1 MARSPIRRLVERG
14 IEAGADYI
22 PDVVEGPLRGI
33 MNMPDLAAKPP
44 KSMAVR
50 TTPTPAPKT
59 TTTRKTTTRKKPV
72 VKALPPPP
80 PPPLALPAPG
90 PGLPEFAAKPRGGQ
104 WWADQYFE
112 GSNVSPEEAARQGAL
127 SLALTRWVPE
137 GEGVVNAGQQIT
149 ETPAQKWLER
159 ALTKY
164 YKNEFGTPED
174 PLRDLAARGLHY
186 DPDMTPERWQQTVN
200 DYLMEDTIGD
210 ITLPNMLFDKNAYPG
225 VGDEFTTEARMAMPW
240 LAKQPVTDKLYGISG
255 GGLDLS
261 HFTDEFLNALND
273 AEAVGL
279 PADFAVRPESLARMT
294 FPQAVERVGRINQF
308 RAKEMERA
316 ALSNLDSPAVQTFKE
331 YAENNPMG
339 LRWTELRQPENIETP
354 EFQIANQSFTQRGL
368 RIGDKYYE
376 VPFDVKTGSADYEGV
391 ARDIARRE
399 ALEKALKYE
408 GDTMGHCVGGYCPD
422 VMSGRSRIFS
432 LRDAKGEPHV
442 TIETAPNK
450 YPDIPIE
457 LADKWADEIWNEAQ
471 AKGLTGSA
479 LEAYDRAEYR
489 NRVNAWRADN
499 ANRQDIIQIKGKQN
513 RAPKDDYLPFVQ
525 DFVKS
530 GQWGNV
536 GDLGNTGLVKLPD
549 GRYITQQQLQ
559 EGVARKFNIDPSEV
573 SAEQPRYY
581 EGLMQANWNAYA
593 PHFEGFAIGG
603 RVDRNRCFSRHPMSA
618 R

>member
-50 TTPTPAPKT
+50 TTPAPAPKT

-72 VKALPPPP
+72 VKALPSPPK
-80 PPPLALPAPG
+80 PLALPAPG
-90 PGLPEFAAKPRGGQ
+90 PGLPDFAAKPRGGQ
-104 WWADQYFE
+104 WWADRDFD

-137 GEGVVNAGQQIT
+137 GEGVVNAGRQIT

-186 DPDMTPERWQQTVN
+186 DPDMTPERWQQTAK
-200 DYLMEDTIGD
+200 DFILEDTIGD
-210 ITLPNMLFDKNAYPG
+210 ITLPKMLFDKNAYPG

-273 AEAVGL
+273 AEDIGL
-279 PADFAVRPESLARMT
+279 PADLAVRPESLARMT

-316 ALSNLDSPAVQTFKE
+316 ALDAQNNPVTHVFKE
-331 YAENNPMG
+331 YADDNPMG
-339 LRWTELRQPENIETP
+339 LRWVEMAPPKGDGPTNYDAEEEL
-354 EFQIANQSFTQRGL
+354 A
-368 RIGDKYYE
+368 
-376 VPFDVKTGSADYEGV
+376 
-391 ARDIARRE
+391 
-399 ALEKALKYE
+399 KALKYE

-442 TIETAPNK
+442 TVETRPGKSVNQRILEGPVRDLWEPYVMDMEGGYYAEK
-450 YPDIPIE
+450 PDGSFMGVE
-457 LADKWADEIWNEAQ
+457 GFSNWAKANHPDVVAANQALFNPPDE
-471 AKGLTGSA
+471 
-479 LEAYDRAEYR
+479 
-489 NRVNAWRADN
+489 
-499 ANRQDIIQIKGKQN
+499 IIQIKGKQN

-549 GRYITQQQLQ
+549 GRYITHDQMDAIISDSRLDDMYQSYDFN
-559 EGVARKFNIDPSEV
+559 ARGFPRDPSYMDPEDW
-573 SAEQPRYY
+573 AQFERY
-581 EGLMQANWNAYA
+581 
-593 PHFEGFAIGG
+593 FEGYAIGG

>member
-1 MARSPIRRLVERG
+1 
-14 IEAGADYI
+14 
-22 PDVVEGPLRGI
+22 
-33 MNMPDLAAKPP
+33 
-44 KSMAVR
+44 
-50 TTPTPAPKT
+50 
-59 TTTRKTTTRKKPV
+59 
-72 VKALPPPP
+72 
-80 PPPLALPAPG
+80 
-90 PGLPEFAAKPRGGQ
+90 LPEFAAKPRGGQ
-104 WWADQYFE
+104 WWADRDFD

-186 DPDMTPERWQQTVN
+186 DPDMTPERWQQTVK
-200 DYLMEDTIGD
+200 DFILEDTIGD

-273 AEAVGL
+273 AEPIGL
-279 PADFAVRPESLARMT
+279 PADLAVRPESLARMT

-316 ALSNLDSPAVQTFKE
+316 ALDAQNNPVTHVFKE
-331 YAENNPMG
+331 YADDNPMG
-339 LRWTELRQPENIETP
+339 LRWVEMAPPKGDGPTNYDAEEEL
-354 EFQIANQSFTQRGL
+354 A
-368 RIGDKYYE
+368 
-376 VPFDVKTGSADYEGV
+376 
-391 ARDIARRE
+391 
-399 ALEKALKYE
+399 KALKYE

-536 GDLGNTGLVKLPD
+536 GDLGNTGLVRLPD
-549 GRYITQQQLQ
+549 GRYITQSQYDEARARAMSELLPGQVAMSQ
-559 EGVARKFNIDPSEV
+559 RPEGTVYADNWDNVAP
-573 SAEQPRYY
+573 Y
-581 EGLMQANWNAYA
+581 
-593 PHFEGFAIGG
+593 FEGYAIGG

>member
-50 TTPTPAPKT
+50 TTPAPAPKT
-59 TTTRKTTTRKKPV
+59 TATRKTTTRKKPV

-104 WWADQYFE
+104 WWADRDFD

-137 GEGVVNAGQQIT
+137 GEDVVNAGQQIT

-164 YKNEFGTPED
+164 YKNEFGTPDD

-186 DPDMTPERWQQTVN
+186 DPDMTPERWQQTVK
-200 DYLMEDTIGD
+200 DFILEDTIGD

-261 HFTDEFLNALND
+261 HFTDEFLNALGD

-376 VPFDVKTGSADYEGV
+376 VPFDVKTGSADYESV

-530 GQWGNV
+530 GQWSNV
-536 GDLGNTGLVKLPD
+536 GDLGNTGLERLPD
-549 GRYITQQQLQ
+549 GRFITEAQLEEGIGNFYQQGGRQSPYYRQPENWDEDTWAQLT
-559 EGVARKFNIDPSEV
+559 P
-573 SAEQPRYY
+573 Y
-581 EGLMQANWNAYA
+581 
-593 PHFEGFAIGG
+593 FEGYAIGG

>member
-1 MARSPIRRLVERG
+1 
-14 IEAGADYI
+14 
-22 PDVVEGPLRGI
+22 
-33 MNMPDLAAKPP
+33 
-44 KSMAVR
+44 
-50 TTPTPAPKT
+50 
-59 TTTRKTTTRKKPV
+59 
-72 VKALPPPP
+72 
-80 PPPLALPAPG
+80 
-90 PGLPEFAAKPRGGQ
+90 
-104 WWADQYFE
+104 
-112 GSNVSPEEAARQGAL
+112 
-127 SLALTRWVPE
+127 
-137 GEGVVNAGQQIT
+137 
-149 ETPAQKWLER
+149 
-159 ALTKY
+159 
-164 YKNEFGTPED
+164 
-174 PLRDLAARGLHY
+174 
-186 DPDMTPERWQQTVN
+186 MTPERWQQTVK
-200 DYLMEDTIGD
+200 DFILEDTIGD
-210 ITLPNMLFDKNAYPG
+210 ITLPKMLFDKNAYPG

-273 AEAVGL
+273 AEDIGL
-279 PADFAVRPESLARMT
+279 PADLAVRPESLARMT

-399 ALEKALKYE
+399 ALERALKYE
-408 GDTMGHCVGGYCPD
+408 GDTMGHCVGGYCDD
-422 VMSGRSRIFS
+422 VASGRSRIFS

-442 TIETAPNK
+442 TIETAPMDAYDAFSSAADND
-450 YPDIPIE
+450 PL
-457 LADKWADEIWNEAQ
+457 LADTWNEYYYSNSP
-471 AKGLTGSA
+471 KTGTFA
-479 LEAYDRAEYR
+479 EFLAEDRPDMYEKYKHLAEGQESI
-489 NRVNAWRADN
+489 V
-499 ANRQDIIQIKGKQN
+499 QIKGKQN

-530 GQWGNV
+530 GQWSNV
-536 GDLGNTGLVKLPD
+536 GDLGNTGLVRLPD
-549 GRYITQQQLQ
+549 GRYLTHDQMDAIISDSRLDDMYQSYDFN
-559 EGVARKFNIDPSEV
+559 ARGFPRDLSYMDPEDW
-573 SAEQPRYY
+573 AQFQGY
-581 EGLMQANWNAYA
+581 
-593 PHFEGFAIGG
+593 FEGYAIGG

>member
-50 TTPTPAPKT
+50 TTPTPTPKT

-80 PPPLALPAPG
+80 KPLALPAPG
-90 PGLPEFAAKPRGGQ
+90 PGLPDFAVKPRGGQ
-104 WWADQYFE
+104 FYPDVDIQKEFQGDSLTRNLNALQ
-112 GSNVSPEEAARQGAL
+112 GNLSPEAAARFMA
-127 SLALTRWVPE
+127 SISA
-137 GEGVVNAGQQIT
+137 ND
-149 ETPAQKWLER
+149 PAVQTWLER
-159 ALTKY
+159 ALAKY
-164 YKNEFGTPED
+164 YKTDFGSPDD
-174 PLRDLAARGLHY
+174 PLRSLAERGLHY
-186 DPDMTPERWQQTVN
+186 ETGMTPERWQRLAKDYIVKDDIGLFTVP
-200 DYLMEDTIGD
+200 GQS
-210 ITLPNMLFDKNAYPG
+210 NMDPAEVSALL
-225 VGDEFTTEARMAMPW
+225 EAAPW
-240 LAKQPVTDKLYGISG
+240 LAKQPVTAKLYGISG
-255 GGLDLS
+255 GGLEVS
-261 HFTDEFLNALND
+261 HLADELKNALN
-273 AEAVGL
+273 AEASGL
-279 PADFAVRPESLARMT
+279 PPELALRPESLDRMS
-294 FPQAVERVGRINQF
+294 FAAAAERVGRINRF
-308 RAKEMERA
+308 RAKEMERT

-442 TIETAPNK
+442 TIETVPNK

-536 GDLGNTGLVKLPD
+536 GDLGNTGLVRLPD
-549 GRYITQQQLQ
+549 GRYITQSQYDEARARAMSELLPGQVAMSQ
-559 EGVARKFNIDPSEV
+559 RPEGTVYADNWDNVAP
-573 SAEQPRYY
+573 Y
-581 EGLMQANWNAYA
+581 
-593 PHFEGFAIGG
+593 FEGYAIGG